1 MPLRLQRTTA
11 AVARDSAAVDN
22 RAVLRG
28 GIPFSRVRICCRK
41 LRVGIFL
48 QQIRRRDEQCPTP
61 ESRAVCASRR
71 TDTGLAWKRPLEEP
85 VPPVVR
91 SLPSP
96 EAAALLE
103 LARELAEQELAPRA
117 AEMES
122 RSEFPREVF
131 RTLGKAGLLGL
142 VYGDEYGGGAQPY
155 EVYLQVLEELSR
167 GWLAVGLGT
176 SVHTLACYP
185 LAAFGAAEQK
195 ERWLPDMLGGEL
207 LGAYCLSEASSG
219 SDAAALQTR
228 ATREGPDYVV
238 NGAKAWVTH
247 GGQADFYN
255 LMVRTSS
262 EPGSAGAKGISCLL
276 ADKDTPGLQAHQP
289 ERKMG
294 MRSSHTATIQLDGA
308 RISAERLV
316 GAEGQ
321 GFRIAMSALDG
332 GRLGISACAVGV
344 AQAALDTAVDYAR
357 QRKQFGR
364 RLADFQGLSFLL
376 ADMATQVEAARSL
389 YLSAARLKDRGKPF
403 GPQAAMSKL
412 FCTDTAMRVTTD
424 AVQVLGGYGYVED
437 FPAERYLREAKVL
450 QILEGTNQVQRIVIG
465 RSLTGS

>member
-1 MPLRLQRTTA
+1 VP
-11 AVARDSAAVDN
+11 VA
-22 RAVLRG
+22 
-28 GIPFSRVRICCRK
+28 
-41 LRVGIFL
+41 
-48 QQIRRRDEQCPTP
+48 
-61 ESRAVCASRR
+61 
-71 TDTGLAWKRPLEEP
+71 
-85 VPPVVR
+85 R
-91 SLPSP
+91 SLPSA
-96 EAAALLE
+96 EAEALLE
-103 LARELAEQELAPRA
+103 LARELAEQELAPKA

-142 VYGDEYGGGAQPY
+142 AYGEEYGGGGQPY

-176 SVHTLACYP
+176 SVHTLACFP
-185 LAAFGAAEQK
+185 VAAYGSTEQK

-207 LGAYCLSEASSG
+207 LGAYCLSEAESG
-219 SDAAALQTR
+219 SDAAALKTK
-228 ATREGPDYVV
+228 AAKDGDDWVV

-255 LMVRTSS
+255 LMVRTGG
-262 EPGSAGAKGISCLL
+262 PGAKGISCLL
-276 ADKDTPGLQAHQP
+276 ADKDTPGLNPQAP

-294 MRSSHTATIQLDGA
+294 MKSSTTATIQLDGA
-308 RISAERLV
+308 RVPAGRLI
-316 GAEGQ
+316 GDEGQ

-344 AQAALDTAVDYAR
+344 AQAALDTAVSYAKE
-357 QRKQFGR
+357 RKQFGQR
-364 RLADFQGLSFLL
+364 ISDFQGLSFLL
-376 ADMATQVEAARSL
+376 ADMATLVEAARAL
-389 YLSAARLKDRGKPF
+389 YLSAARLRDAGRPF

-412 FCTDTAMRVTTD
+412 FCTDTAMRVATD

-450 QILEGTNQVQRIVIG
+450 QIVEGTNQVQRIVIG
-465 RSLTGS
+465 RSLTGP